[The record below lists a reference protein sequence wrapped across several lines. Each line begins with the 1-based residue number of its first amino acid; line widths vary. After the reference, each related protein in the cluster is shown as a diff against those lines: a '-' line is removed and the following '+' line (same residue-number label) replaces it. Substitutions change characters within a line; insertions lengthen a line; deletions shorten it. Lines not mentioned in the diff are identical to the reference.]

1 MIKASCETAQL
12 SFRLSVNAEDI
23 HLGPVVNGEGLT
35 HGPLADQLALGFV
48 HDPGQRDL
56 GRGDAPVGAAD
67 LQGGKATVHHIGAVR
82 HGSSLVWSNQRGKAA
97 EVIPPIGSFQVDH
110 LLEHCADLSD
120 IRIHTRHSEVKALP
134 IGIRHDLKTRQL

>member
-1 MIKASCETAQL
+1 MIKESCETSQL

-56 GRGDAPVGAAD
+56 GRGDTPVGAGLLLEGGFRT
-67 LQGGKATVHHIGAVR
+67 LQHGVSSNRHIG
-82 HGSSLVWSNQRGKAA
+82 
-97 EVIPPIGSFQVDH
+97 PSFPVFKISKRFV
-110 LLEHCADLSD
+110 E
-120 IRIHTRHSEVKALP
+120 ALNFL
-134 IGIRHDLKTRQL
+134 DD

>member
-1 MIKASCETAQL
+1 MIKESCETSQL

-35 HGPLADQLALGFV
+35 HGPLADQLALGVV

-56 GRGDAPVGAAD
+56 GRGDTPVGAAD
-67 LQGGKATVHHIGAVR
+67 LQGGKAAVHHIGAVR

-97 EVIPPIGSFQVDH
+97 EVIPLIGP
-110 LLEHCADLSD
+110 L
-120 IRIHTRHSEVKALP
+120 
-134 IGIRHDLKTRQL
+134 

>member
-1 MIKASCETAQL
+1 MLTEVLLIRERRAAKISQL

-48 HDPGQRDL
+48 HDPGQGDL

-67 LQGGKATVHHIGAVR
+67 LQGGKAAVSVMVAV
-82 HGSSLVWSNQRGKAA
+82 SSGLTREAKRQK
-97 EVIPPIGSFQVDH
+97 
-110 LLEHCADLSD
+110 LS
-120 IRIHTRHSEVKALP
+120 HW
-134 IGIRHDLKTRQL
+134 